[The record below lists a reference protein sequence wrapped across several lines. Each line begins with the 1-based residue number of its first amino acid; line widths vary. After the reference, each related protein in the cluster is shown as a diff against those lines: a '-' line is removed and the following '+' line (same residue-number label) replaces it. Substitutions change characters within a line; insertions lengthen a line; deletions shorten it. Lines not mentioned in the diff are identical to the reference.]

1 MANGLLIV
9 RNERRRY
16 AVRRDDLE
24 SVRLIAGPVD
34 LAGSDR
40 NGRAPIGVELGAVL
54 EGAAPVERARR
65 HALTVL
71 LRRRSIM
78 LLVDEVEDFLEHPAV
93 HPIPALLRDRLR
105 EPWAVGAL
113 LLGEEIVVQIDLRA
127 VARSILTS
135 QEGRFGGAA
144 LRRE

>member
-9 RNERRRY
+9 RTEQRRY

-24 SVRLIAGPVD
+24 SVRLIAGPVE
-34 LAGSDR
+34 LAGPDR
-40 NGRAPIGVELGAVL
+40 NGRAPISVELGAVL
-54 EGAAPVERARR
+54 EGAAPTGRARR
-65 HALTVL
+65 ALTVL
-71 LRRRSIM
+71 LRRRSII
-78 LLVDEVEDFLEHPAV
+78 LLVDEVEDFLEHPV
-93 HPIPALLRDRLR
+93 VQPIPALLRDRLR

-113 LLGEEIVVQIDLRA
+113 LLGAAIVVQIDLRA

-135 QEGRFGGAA
+135 QDGRFGGVA